1 MRFTKNEI
9 DEILPYLGLE
19 IIHYCCQFVASPE
32 IALAVLCMRLSYP
45 ERLKTM
51 IRHFGHSRSWL
62 SVVFNDVIMH
72 LARRY
77 KKMLHW
83 DDKRLTFNKCLEYAK
98 VIQTVGGG
106 HYFWGYIDGTANQI
120 C

>member
-1 MRFTKNEI
+1 M
-9 DEILPYLGLE
+9 
-19 IIHYCCQFVASPE
+19 IH
-32 IALAVLCMRLSYP
+32 
-45 ERLKTM
+45 
-51 IRHFGHSRSWL
+51 HFGHSRSWL
-62 SVVFNDVIMH
+62 FVVFNNVIMH